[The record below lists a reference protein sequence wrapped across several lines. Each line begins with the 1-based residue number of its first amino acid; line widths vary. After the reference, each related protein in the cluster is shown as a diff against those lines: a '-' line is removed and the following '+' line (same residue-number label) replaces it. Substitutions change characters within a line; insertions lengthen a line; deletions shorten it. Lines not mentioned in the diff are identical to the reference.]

1 MLPEHVA
8 DKVYGKSHHI
18 SVATVDTGD
27 EPLRLALDGICA
39 GLIET
44 TDPRSDGQELV
55 QENRCLRTIIAELLM
70 KNQHL
75 RWELQRQQ
83 QMMAGA

>member
-1 MLPEHVA
+1 MLANAQTQQPT
-8 DKVYGKSHHI
+8 Y
-18 SVATVDTGD
+18 
-27 EPLRLALDGICA
+27 EPICA

>member
-1 MLPEHVA
+1 MLANAQTQQPT
-8 DKVYGKSHHI
+8 Y
-18 SVATVDTGD
+18 
-27 EPLRLALDGICA
+27 EPICA

-55 QENRCLRTIIAELLM
+55 QENRCLRTIIAELLI

-75 RWELQRQQ
+75 RWELQRQR

>member
-1 MLPEHVA
+1 MIANAQTQQPTYE
-8 DKVYGKSHHI
+8 
-18 SVATVDTGD
+18 
-27 EPLRLALDGICA
+27 RICA

>member
-1 MLPEHVA
+1 MIANAQTQQPT
-8 DKVYGKSHHI
+8 Y
-18 SVATVDTGD
+18 
-27 EPLRLALDGICA
+27 EPMCA

-44 TDPRSDGQELV
+44 IDQGSDGHELV
-55 QENRCLRTIIAELLM
+55 QENSCLRAIIAELLI

>member
-1 MLPEHVA
+1 M
-8 DKVYGKSHHI
+8 I
-18 SVATVDTGD
+18 ATAQTQQTTF
-27 EPLRLALDGICA
+27 EPMCA
-39 GLIET
+39 ELFET
-44 TDPRSDGQELV
+44 IDQRSDGQEIA
-55 QENRCLRTIIAELLM
+55 QENSCLRAIIAELLI

>member
-1 MLPEHVA
+1 M
-8 DKVYGKSHHI
+8 I
-18 SVATVDTGD
+18 ATAQTQQTPF
-27 EPLRLALDGICA
+27 EPMCA
-39 GLIET
+39 ELFET
-44 TDPRSDGQELV
+44 IDQRSDGHELV
-55 QENRCLRTIIAELLM
+55 QENSCLRAIIAELLI

>member
-1 MLPEHVA
+1 MIA
-8 DKVYGKSHHI
+8 N
-18 SVATVDTGD
+18 AQTQQTTF
-27 EPLRLALDGICA
+27 EPKCA

-44 TDPRSDGQELV
+44 IDPRSGGHELV
-55 QENRCLRTIIAELLM
+55 QENSCLRAIIAELLI

-83 QMMAGA
+83 QMMTGA